1 MLDQIYIDAF
11 TKCYPQHRCEVKRR
25 FNKQGQ
31 FIGFAVGINGDFGN
45 MILTTDDMRAAVRNF
60 QR

>member
-45 MILTTDDMRAAVRNF
+45 MDHG
-60 QR
+60 